1 MLDDYFIR
9 RPEDLLSPSLV
20 VFKPLVER
28 NLAAML
34 KVAGSPDRL
43 RPHCKTHKMPA
54 VVKLMLAAG
63 IKRHKA
69 ATVAEVEMLADC
81 GVRDVVLAYNP
92 VGPNIDRVVALK
104 KRYPDLRLG
113 VTADHPKPLSQLS
126 DAVGKAGQTIEVYM
140 DLNPGRDRTGLI
152 AGDEAFDFYCTIART
167 PHVKAAGFHI
177 YDGHFHQA
185 DPAERLA
192 ALLEKFRPIQAM
204 RDRLVQA
211 GFAVPKMI
219 CGGTPSFPVY
229 ARIDDSGIEL
239 SPGTCIFHDANYGE
253 KFPDLEIFKPAAML
267 FTRVVSRPLANRVT
281 LDLGSKSV
289 DGPAGHLPG
298 HPGRHPGAAQR
309 RAPRRRVAHRRSLH
323 SRRLAAGHPPARL
336 PLLGPAQGSV
346 RDRERR
352 PDRRLARHR
361 PRSEA
366 DYLTRRS
373 KDPVA
378 RPSCP

>member
-1 MLDDYFIR
+1 MTDDYFIR

-69 ATVAEVEMLADC
+69 ATIAEVEMLADC

-92 VGPNIDRVVALK
+92 VGPNIERVVTLK

-126 DAVGKAGQTIEVYM
+126 DAVGNAGQTIEVYM

-167 PHVKAAGFHI
+167 PHVKPAGFHI

-204 RDRLVQA
+204 RDRLVKA
-211 GFAVPKMI
+211 GHAAPKMI
-219 CGGTPSFPVY
+219 CGGTPSFLVY
-229 ARIDDSGIEL
+229 ATIDDPAIEL

-253 KFPDLEIFKPAAML
+253 KFPDLGIFKPAAML

-289 DGPAGHLPG
+289 ASDPPMGQRVIFPAIPDGTQVLHNEEHLVVESPTADRFTPG
-298 HPGRHPGAAQR
+298 DW
-309 RAPRRRVAHRRSLH
+309 
-323 SRRLAAGHPPARL
+323 
-336 PLLGPAQGSV
+336 LLGIPRHVCPCSALHKEAYVIENGDLIGTWPAIA
-346 RDRERR
+346 RDRK
-352 PDRRLARHR
+352 
-361 PRSEA
+361 
-366 DYLTRRS
+366 LTI
-373 KDPVA
+373 
-378 RPSCP
+378 